1 MEFNIKHTFD
11 NLSPHFSG
19 VKNAVKS
26 FCSELGL
33 CREMKRVSNSL
44 YGSIMARPVGIVSKN
59 YDFIRATLKRN
70 IGSGATHNQP
80 MEGAFRHWLICI
92 NR

>member
-44 YGSIMARPVGIVSKN
+44 YGSIMARPVGIVWK
-59 YDFIRATLKRN
+59 LKHK
-70 IGSGATHNQP
+70 IPAKYLDK
-80 MEGAFRHWLICI
+80 MMKI
-92 NR
+92 